1 MVNEKG
7 NCYKVFQSTLLQEER
22 LLSRLSSTTLIK
34 ISIHAPTRGA
44 TIIYP
49 PFKTPFIIS
58 IHAPTRGA
66 TGHQQLQI
74 CLSENFNP
82 RSYKRSDVPCGCC
95 STIAVQFQSTLLQ
108 EERRQKCTIILIL
121 ICNNYCIVSIKSH
134 QHYNNY
140 FM

>member
-44 TIIYP
+44 TLQSRCYAVP
-49 PFKTPFIIS
+49 SVIS

-66 TGHQQLQI
+66 TPIPQLKQARLKI
-74 CLSENFNP
+74 SIHAP
-82 RSYKRSDVPCGCC
+82 TRGAT
-95 STIAVQFQSTLLQ
+95 STPDLRKLDTHQFQSTLLQ
-108 EERRQKCTIILIL
+108 EERHHLET
-121 ICNNYCIVSIKSH
+121 VSEFSF
-134 QHYNNY
+134 Y
-140 FM
+140 FNPRSYKRSDTTGHKRM

>member
-1 MVNEKG
+1 M
-7 NCYKVFQSTLLQEER
+7 YRMDAWSHTILFQSTLLQEER
-22 LLSRLSSTTLIK
+22 RLCEVKWNKKLYFNPRSYKRSDQNQISIFDMIR

-44 TIIYP
+44 TLKVGI
-49 PFKTPFIIS
+49 KRSVKLIS

-66 TGHQQLQI
+66 TCMNTII
-74 CLSENFNP
+74 CCVF
-82 RSYKRSDVPCGCC
+82 
-95 STIAVQFQSTLLQ
+95 IFQSTLLQ

>member
-44 TIIYP
+44 TLLLLRTAP
-49 PFKTPFIIS
+49 LHGIS

-66 TGHQQLQI
+66 TAKMH
-74 CLSENFNP
+74 
-82 RSYKRSDVPCGCC
+82 
-95 STIAVQFQSTLLQ
+95 
-108 EERRQKCTIILIL
+108 
-121 ICNNYCIVSIKSH
+121 NYP
-134 QHYNNY
+134 YTY
-140 FM
+140 L